1 MNTTFN
7 FADKISRVKI
17 PAISLNTD
25 IMMDTYGSKPTTK
38 EILMRAR
45 SQERSGTMAFDRKFD

>member
-1 MNTTFN
+1 MMSTTFN

-25 IMMDTYGSKPTTK
+25 IMMDQYGSKPTTK
-38 EILMRAR
+38 EIL
-45 SQERSGTMAFDRKFD
+45 